1 MNSRTKNILMTS
13 CLSFV
18 AASLLIPSIIIAAK
32 DGYFF
37 DNSKKLNVDLENVNQ
52 ENISLF
58 PNLMVNKI
66 QNSQEFKVKSFYL
79 EFDSDGKMKNSIIN
93 FETVNDKKEYTNYQF
108 KTSDKKTGVILE
120 IDKRKCENLL
130 NEEISLQVFN
140 LIQNTYLN
148 DSLEYRYNFDGIYE
162 NKGKTLDVG
171 ITDEIKNYLYVDDS
185 LNQITSL
192 KNDKSYLKIKKI
204 RFDSGIAVSQVRYFL
219 PL

>member
-18 AASLLIPSIIIAAK
+18 AASLFIPSIIIAAK

-52 ENISLF
+52 ENISSF

-79 EFDSDGKMKNSIIN
+79 EFNSDGKMKDSIIN

-148 DSLEYRYNFDGIYE
+148 DSLEYRYISTEYM
-162 NKGKTLDVG
+162 
-171 ITDEIKNYLYVDDS
+171 
-185 LNQITSL
+185 
-192 KNDKSYLKIKKI
+192 KIKEK
-204 RFDSGIAVSQVRYFL
+204 
-219 PL
+219 P

>member
-1 MNSRTKNILMTS
+1 
-13 CLSFV
+13 
-18 AASLLIPSIIIAAK
+18 
-32 DGYFF
+32 
-37 DNSKKLNVDLENVNQ
+37 
-52 ENISLF
+52 
-58 PNLMVNKI
+58 
-66 QNSQEFKVKSFYL
+66 
-79 EFDSDGKMKNSIIN
+79 MKNSIIN

>member
-52 ENISLF
+52 ENISSF

-79 EFDSDGKMKNSIIN
+79 EFDSNGKMKDSIIN
-93 FETVNDKKEYTNYQF
+93 FETVNDKKEYINYQF

-130 NEEISLQVFN
+130 NEEISLQIGRAHV
-140 LIQNTYLN
+140 
-148 DSLEYRYNFDGIYE
+148 
-162 NKGKTLDVG
+162 
-171 ITDEIKNYLYVDDS
+171 
-185 LNQITSL
+185 
-192 KNDKSYLKIKKI
+192 
-204 RFDSGIAVSQVRYFL
+204 
-219 PL
+219 